1 LWADD
6 TPVAEEA
13 EDRSSADLVAGLVSL
28 GFFGSVLRRKARVWC
43 LTGLLGLVIGAGLYV
58 KYPPAHHATTS
69 VLLVYNTNENPE
81 VQVQNEASLASSLL
95 VAGRVVNQL
104 NLPQSVASF
113 QAAYS
118 VTVITPNVLTINV
131 GAPSSAAAVQRA
143 AAVASAY
150 LAYRAQYAQ
159 AQYQLLVTQL
169 NQQSDAAQQ
178 RLTTLQAKS
187 DEVAAEPSTPAQRS
201 EYESLQT
208 QIGQQ
213 NQIVQYAATTEA
225 TKKTDTNTVVT
236 GSYVLNAATAVKP
249 SKVKGPALYFA
260 GGLFG
265 GLVVGMAGVIIG
277 ALMSRRLR
285 RRSDVAAALGAP
297 VKLSV
302 GPLRKRRG
310 RQGARQERDMKRIV
324 AFLRGAVPGSSRGPA
339 SLAVV
344 AVDDADVTARAVA
357 SLAGACAA
365 EGKQVVVADLSA
377 GGHLARLLGVSDP
390 GIRPVSE
397 NGADFVMVLP
407 EPEDVAPAGPV
418 PGSYPAVTTQASEA
432 VVNACASADL
442 LLTLAT
448 LDPSFGGEYLGT
460 WTTDAVAVV
469 TAGESTA
476 EKIRSVGD
484 MVRLAGTRL
493 DSAVLIGADKKDE
506 SVGMMNP
513 AG

>member
-1 LWADD
+1 LWGDGA
-6 TPVAEEA
+6 PVAEGDD
-13 EDRSSADLVAGLVSL
+13 DRSSADLVAGLVSL

-69 VLLVYNTNENPE
+69 VLLVYTPNQDPQT
-81 VQVQNEASLASSLL
+81 QVQSEASLASSLL
-95 VAGRVVNQL
+95 VAGRVVNEL
-104 NLPQSVASF
+104 KLPQSVASF

-118 VTVITPNVLTINV
+118 VTAVTDNVLTINV

-143 AAVASAY
+143 SAVANAY

-159 AQYQLLVTQL
+159 TQYQLMVTQL
-169 NQQSDAAQQ
+169 NQEYNTAEL
-178 RLTTLQAKS
+178 RLKTLQAQS
-187 DEVAAEPSTPAQRS
+187 DQLTPPTTSAQRS
-201 EYESLQT
+201 EYQDLQA
-208 QIGQQ
+208 QMGQQ
-213 NQIVQYAATTEA
+213 QQIMQYATTTEA
-225 TKKTDTNTVVT
+225 TSKTYTDSLVQ

-249 SKVKGPALYFA
+249 SKIKGPALYFA

-265 GLVVGMAGVIIG
+265 GLIVGMAGVIIG

-302 GPLRKRRG
+302 GPLRKSRG

-324 AFLRGAVPGSSRGPA
+324 AFLRGTVPGSSQGPA

-344 AVDDADVTARAVA
+344 AVDDAGVAARAVA
-357 SLAGACAA
+357 SLAGACVA

-390 GIRPVSE
+390 GVCPVSR

-448 LDPSFGGEYLGT
+448 LDPSFGGDYLGT

-484 MVRLAGTRL
+484 MIRLAGTRL